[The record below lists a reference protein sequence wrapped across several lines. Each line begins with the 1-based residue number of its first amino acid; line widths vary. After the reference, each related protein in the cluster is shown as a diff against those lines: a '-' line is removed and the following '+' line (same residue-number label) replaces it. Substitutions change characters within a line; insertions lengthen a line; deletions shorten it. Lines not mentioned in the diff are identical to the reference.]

1 MGRVISTALQFID
14 KFTKP
19 SAAAIKNL
27 QKMGGE
33 FQRTGRQIQNAGK
46 NISNIGSSVTK
57 SVTLPVAGIATAA
70 VKTAADFE
78 SAMSEVGA
86 ISGASAKDMEKLT
99 AKAKEMGATTSFSA
113 SESADAMKYMAMA
126 GWKTRDMT
134 AGIAGIMNLAAAS
147 GENLGK
153 ASDIV
158 TDGLTAFNM
167 TAKDSSRFADVM
179 AAASSNANTNVSM
192 MGESFKYCASTAGAM
207 GYKVEDISVAIG
219 VMANAGIKGSTAGT
233 TLKNVIA
240 NMSKPTDTQ
249 AALMKKLGVSLTD
262 GNGKTKSFAA
272 VMDNLRSS
280 FAGLSETEKASA
292 AATLAGKQS
301 MSGLLTVVN
310 ASSKDFNKL
319 TKAINGSSGSAE
331 KMAAKML
338 DNLNGQITLLKS
350 AVEGILITLGDKL
363 LPHIKKVV
371 AWVQKAA
378 DYINSL
384 SSAQVDN
391 IMKWAGI
398 AAAIG
403 PAVMVFGKV
412 VTTVGTV
419 TRTFGKVTSTIGN
432 FGGVLKTITSPA
444 GIVIS
449 VLAGIALAAVIII
462 KNWDK
467 VQGFLKGV
475 GKWFENTF
483 KKAGTS
489 VKDFK
494 NKFSSIGTSIGNI
507 TDKIGGAFKKIGGIF
522 TKEFAPG
529 IKAGTKQADGALGKF
544 AAGTARAFDGV
555 ITAADKG
562 FKVFDALLGFFTGA
576 FAGNW
581 HNSAMKFKHSLYNI
595 FPPDIAS
602 GLSKAFDTALPAIKA
617 VVDGIKGAFGGLV
630 QDVKT
635 VFGDIKNVFKGFG
648 TMFKGILSGDAET
661 ALKGF
666 KTAAGSILDTVRDI
680 FKAKINAIKN
690 FTVNALKNFL
700 PEGTV
705 NAIAAVF
712 DNIAARWDN
721 AVNIAKA
728 CIDGFAQAVKPL
740 LGNIKT
746 VFKGLGQFVSGVFA
760 GDWKKALNGL
770 KNIAKGILG
779 GVVNIIK
786 APFKIIGSAVKEVTS
801 LIQKSGLVKTVS
813 NIAKNVLG
821 NVAGIIKAPF
831 KAVGNAVK
839 GLAGSFKKL
848 NIVKSIFSSLGG
860 IIRSVME
867 KSGVDMEAF
876 SGKIK
881 SIKAHIGN
889 ILNNYKIIFTAA
901 FGAIGKVIK
910 AAAGIIK
917 NIFGKIF
924 GTVFSSAKKV
934 LDIWK
939 NAAVVNFKVIGII
952 LKSMQKV
959 FSMVFSTV
967 GKTIKAAAGI
977 VKNVFGKTFSII
989 FNNAKIALNVWK
1001 KVTITGFK
1009 LVGSAI
1015 KGVMGFIV
1023 PVVSGAFGAITG
1035 FISSAVNTVI
1045 DIISGLMR
1053 VFDGIT
1059 SFVSGI
1065 FTGNWK
1071 KAWQG
1076 VVDIFGG
1083 IFDTLGALIKAPI
1096 NAVIGIINGAISGI
1110 NKLGIK
1116 IPDWV
1121 PKIGGQKFGINIP
1134 TIPMLYKGT
1143 SNWRGGTAVIHDRG
1157 GEIVDLPKGTRVY
1170 PHDKSI
1176 EMARREG
1183 KGNITINIQKLADKL
1198 EVRSDEDIDR
1208 IAEALV
1214 YKLKRVAFN
1223 TGMA

>member
-1 MGRVISTALQFID
+1 MAGIGRVISTALQFID

-19 SAAAIKNL
+19 SADAIKNL
-27 QKMGGE
+27 QKMGRE

-46 NISNIGSSVTK
+46 GISNVGSSVTK

-86 ISGASAKDMEKLT
+86 ISGASAKGMEKLT

-134 AGIAGIMNLAAAS
+134 EGIAGIMNLAAAS

-167 TAKDSSRFADVM
+167 KAKDSSRFADVM

-262 GNGKTKSFAA
+262 NNGKTKGFAA

-301 MSGLLTVVN
+301 MSGLLTIVN

-331 KMAAKML
+331 KMAKKML

-371 AWVQKAA
+371 TWVQKAA
-378 DYINSL
+378 DYINNL

-403 PAVMVFGKV
+403 PAVMLFGKV

-419 TRTFGKVTSTIGN
+419 TRTFGKVSSTIGN
-432 FGGVLKTITSPA
+432 FGGILKTITSPA

-449 VLAGIALAAVIII
+449 VLAGIALAAVFII

-475 GKWFENTF
+475 GKWFEDTF

-507 TDKIGGAFKKIGGIF
+507 TDKIGGAFKKVGGIF

-544 AAGTARAFDGV
+544 ATGTTRAFDGA

-562 FKVFDALLGFFTGA
+562 LKAFDALLSFFSGA

-630 QDVKT
+630 QDVKI
-635 VFGDIKNVFKGFG
+635 VFGDIKNVFKGFS

-666 KTAAGSILDTVRDI
+666 KTAAGGILDTVRDI

-712 DNIAARWDN
+712 DNVAARWDN
-721 AVNIAKA
+721 TVNIAKA
-728 CIDGFAQAVKPL
+728 CIDGFAKAVKPL

-770 KNIAKGILG
+770 KNIAKGAFG
-779 GVVNIIK
+779 GLINIIK
-786 APFKIIGSAVKEVTS
+786 APFKIIDSVIKGAVKSFKGLNIVKGIFTS
-801 LIQKSGLVKTVS
+801 L
-813 NIAKNVLG
+813 
-821 NVAGIIKAPF
+821 
-831 KAVGNAVK
+831 GNAVK
-839 GLAGSFKKL
+839 K
-848 NIVKSIFSSLGG
+848 
-860 IIRSVME
+860 VMS
-867 KSGVDMEAF
+867 KCGVDIGGF
-876 SGKIK
+876 NKKIK
-881 SIKAHIGN
+881 GIKTHASS
-889 ILNNYKIIFTAA
+889 ILNNIKGVFKIV
-901 FGAIGKVIK
+901 FGAIGKAVRTASVII
-910 AAAGIIK
+910 AA
-917 NIFGKIF
+917 
-924 GTVFSSAKKV
+924 
-934 LDIWK
+934 
-939 NAAVVNFKVIGII
+939 
-952 LKSMQKV
+952 
-959 FSMVFSTV
+959 
-967 GKTIKAAAGI
+967 
-977 VKNVFGKTFSII
+977 VFGKKISRTCSTSKAALTAFKVVAVAI
-989 FNNAKIALNVWK
+989 FKHIKN
-1001 KVTITGFK
+1001 T
-1009 LVGSAI
+1009 VGTA
-1015 KGVMGFIV
+1015 MAFIV
-1023 PVVSGAFGAITG
+1023 PAVAGAFGAITG
-1035 FISSAVNTVI
+1035 FISSAVNAIAGVI
-1045 DIISGLMR
+1045 NGIIR
-1053 VFDGIT
+1053 IFDGIIK
-1059 SFVSGI
+1059 FVTGV

-1071 KAWQG
+1071 QAWQG

-1083 IFDTLGALIKAPI
+1083 IFDTLSALIKAPV

-1121 PKIGGQKFGINIP
+1121 PKIGGKKFGIDIP
-1134 TIPMLYKGT
+1134 AIPMLYKGT

-1183 KGNITINIQKLADKL
+1183 KGNITINIQKLADRL

>member
-1 MGRVISTALQFID
+1 MGRVISTALRFID
-14 KFTKP
+14 GFTRP
-19 SAAAIKNL
+19 SADAIRSL
-27 QKMGGE
+27 QKMGRE
-33 FQRTGRQIQNAGK
+33 FQKTGRQIQSAGK
-46 NISNIGSSVTK
+46 SISGIGNSVTK
-57 SVTLPVAGIATAA
+57 SVALPVAGIATAA

-99 AKAKEMGATTSFSA
+99 AKAKEMGAATSFSA

-134 AGIAGIMNLAAAS
+134 EGIAGIMDLAASS

-167 TAKDSSRFADVM
+167 KAKESSRFADVM
-179 AAASSNANTNVSM
+179 AATSSNANTNVSM

-207 GYKVEDISVAIG
+207 GYKVEDVSVALG

-249 AALMKKLGVSLTD
+249 AALMKKLGISLTD

-280 FAGLSETEKASA
+280 FSGLSETQKASA

-301 MSGLLTVVN
+301 MSGLLTIVN
-310 ASSKDFNKL
+310 ASGKDFNKL
-319 TKAINGSSGSAE
+319 TKAINKSSGSAKE
-331 KMAAKML
+331 MADKML

-350 AVEGILITLGDKL
+350 AIEGILITLGDKL

-371 AWVQKAA
+371 TWVQKAA

-384 SSAQVDN
+384 SSAQIDN

-403 PAVMVFGKV
+403 PAVMLFGKV

-419 TRTFGKVTSTIGN
+419 TRTFGKVSTTIGN
-432 FGGVLKTITSPA
+432 FGGILKTITSPA

-449 VLAGIALAAVIII
+449 ILAGIALAAVLII

-467 VQGFLKGV
+467 VQGFLKSV
-475 GKWFENTF
+475 SKWFENTF

-489 VKDFK
+489 VQDFK
-494 NKFSSIGTSIGNI
+494 DKFSSIGTSIGNI
-507 TDKIGGAFKKIGGIF
+507 TEKTGKIFKKLGGIF
-522 TKEFAPG
+522 GKEFSAD
-529 IKAGTKQADGALGKF
+529 IKTGTKQAGGALEKF
-544 AAGTARAFDGV
+544 ATGTVGAFDGV
-555 ITAADKG
+555 FTAVDKG
-562 FKVFDALLGFFTGA
+562 FKVFDALLSFFTGA

-581 HNSAMKFKHSLYNI
+581 HNSAVKFKHSLYNI

-602 GLSKAFDTALPAIKA
+602 GLSKAFDKALPAVKT
-617 VVDGIKGAFGGLV
+617 VVDGIKGAFWGLV
-630 QDVKT
+630 QDIKV
-635 VFGDIKNVFKGFG
+635 VFGDIKNIFKGFG
-648 TMFKGILSGDAET
+648 TMFKGIFSGDAET

-666 KTAAGSILDTVRDI
+666 KTAAGGILDTVRDI

-690 FTVNALKNFL
+690 FTVNAVKNFL
-700 PEGTV
+700 PEGAV
-705 NAIAAVF
+705 NAVATAF
-712 DNIAARWDN
+712 DIVAARWDN
-721 AVNIAKA
+721 AVNIAKD
-728 CIDGFAQAVKPL
+728 CIDGFVQAVRPL

-770 KNIAKGILG
+770 KNIAKGVFG
-779 GVVNIIK
+779 GLVNIIK
-786 APFKIIGSAVKEVTS
+786 TPFKIIGSVVKGAVKSFKGLNVVKGIFTS
-801 LIQKSGLVKTVS
+801 L
-813 NIAKNVLG
+813 
-821 NVAGIIKAPF
+821 
-831 KAVGNAVK
+831 GNAVK
-839 GLAGSFKKL
+839 K
-848 NIVKSIFSSLGG
+848 
-860 IIRSVME
+860 VMS
-867 KSGVDMEAF
+867 KCGVDIGAF
-876 SGKIK
+876 NKKIK
-881 SIKAHIGN
+881 GIKTHASSA
-889 ILNNYKIIFTAA
+889 LNNIKGVFKIV
-901 FGAIGKVIK
+901 FGAIGKAVKTASVII
-910 AAAGIIK
+910 AA
-917 NIFGKIF
+917 
-924 GTVFSSAKKV
+924 
-934 LDIWK
+934 
-939 NAAVVNFKVIGII
+939 
-952 LKSMQKV
+952 
-959 FSMVFSTV
+959 
-967 GKTIKAAAGI
+967 
-977 VKNVFGKTFSII
+977 VFGKKLSSTCSTSK
-989 FNNAKIALNVWK
+989 AALTAFKAVAFAVFKGIKN
-1001 KVTITGFK
+1001 TIGT
-1009 LVGSAI
+1009 
-1015 KGVMGFIV
+1015 VMAFVV
-1023 PVVSGAFGAITG
+1023 PAVSGAFGAVAG
-1035 FISSAVNTVI
+1035 FISSSVNTIAGV
-1045 DIISGLMR
+1045 ISGLMK

-1059 SFVSGI
+1059 SFVTGI
-1065 FTGNWK
+1065 FTGNWQ

-1083 IFDTLGALIKAPI
+1083 IFDTLSALIKAPI
-1096 NAVIGIINGAISGI
+1096 NAVIGIINGAITGI

-1121 PKIGGQKFGINIP
+1121 PKIGGKKFGIDIP
-1134 TIPMLYKGT
+1134 AIPMLYKGT
-1143 SNWRGGTAVIHDRG
+1143 NNWQGGAAVIHDRG
-1157 GEIVDLPKGTRVY
+1157 GEIVDLPKGSRVY

-1183 KGNITINIQKLADKL
+1183 AKGSITINIQKLADKI

-1208 IAEALV
+1208 IAEVLA
-1214 YKLKRVAFN
+1214 YKLKRIAFN
-1223 TGMA
+1223 TGTA

>member
-1 MGRVISTALQFID
+1 MAGIGRVISTALQFID

-19 SAAAIKNL
+19 SAEAIKNL
-27 QKMGGE
+27 QKMGRE
-33 FQRTGRQIQNAGK
+33 VQKSGRQIQNAGK
-46 NISNIGSSVTK
+46 SISSVGSSVAK

-70 VKTAADFE
+70 VKTVADFE

-86 ISGASAKDMEKLT
+86 ISGASAKGMEKLT

-134 AGIAGIMNLAAAS
+134 EGIAGIMNLAAAS

-262 GNGKTKSFAA
+262 NNGKTKGFAA

-301 MSGLLTVVN
+301 MSGLLTIVN

-371 AWVQKAA
+371 TWVQKAA

-403 PAVMVFGKV
+403 PAVMLFGKV

-432 FGGVLKTITSPA
+432 FGGILKTITSPA
-444 GIVIS
+444 GVVIS
-449 VLAGIALAAVIII
+449 VLAGIALAAVLII

-467 VQGFLKGV
+467 VQGFLKGA
-475 GKWFENTF
+475 GKWFEDTF

-489 VKDFK
+489 VQDFR

-507 TDKIGGAFKKIGGIF
+507 TDKIGSAFKKIGGIF
-522 TKEFAPG
+522 TKEFAPD
-529 IKAGTKQADGALGKF
+529 IKAGAKQADGALEKF
-544 AAGTARAFDGV
+544 ATETVKAFDGV

-648 TMFKGILSGDAET
+648 TMFKGIFNGDAET

-666 KTAAGSILDTVRDI
+666 KTAAGGILDTVRDI
-680 FKAKINAIKN
+680 FKTKINAIKN

-705 NAIAAVF
+705 NAIATVF
-712 DNIAARWDN
+712 DSVAAKWDN
-721 AVNIAKA
+721 AVNIAKS
-728 CIDGFAQAVKPL
+728 CIDGFVQAVKPL

-770 KNIAKGILG
+770 KNIAKGVFG
-779 GVVNIIK
+779 GLINIIK
-786 APFKIIGSAVKEVTS
+786 APFKIIGSVIKGAVKSFKGLNIVKGIFTS
-801 LIQKSGLVKTVS
+801 L
-813 NIAKNVLG
+813 
-821 NVAGIIKAPF
+821 
-831 KAVGNAVK
+831 GNAVK
-839 GLAGSFKKL
+839 K
-848 NIVKSIFSSLGG
+848 
-860 IIRSVME
+860 VMS
-867 KSGVDMEAF
+867 KCGVDIGGF
-876 SGKIK
+876 NKNIK
-881 SIKAHIGN
+881 GIKTHASS
-889 ILNNYKIIFTAA
+889 ILNNIKGVFKIV
-901 FGAIGKVIK
+901 FGAIGKAVRTASVII
-910 AAAGIIK
+910 AA
-917 NIFGKIF
+917 
-924 GTVFSSAKKV
+924 
-934 LDIWK
+934 
-939 NAAVVNFKVIGII
+939 
-952 LKSMQKV
+952 
-959 FSMVFSTV
+959 
-967 GKTIKAAAGI
+967 
-977 VKNVFGKTFSII
+977 VFGKKISSTCSTSKAALTAFKVVAVAI
-989 FNNAKIALNVWK
+989 FKHIKN
-1001 KVTITGFK
+1001 T
-1009 LVGSAI
+1009 VGTA
-1015 KGVMGFIV
+1015 MAFIV
-1023 PVVSGAFGAITG
+1023 PAVAGAFGAITG
-1035 FISSAVNTVI
+1035 FISSAVNTIAGVI
-1045 DIISGLMR
+1045 NGIIR
-1053 VFDGIT
+1053 IFDGIIK
-1059 SFVSGI
+1059 FVTGV

-1071 KAWQG
+1071 QAWQG

-1083 IFDTLGALIKAPI
+1083 IFDTLSALIKAPV

-1121 PKIGGQKFGINIP
+1121 PKIGGKKFGIDIP
-1134 TIPMLYKGT
+1134 AIPMLYKGT

-1183 KGNITINIQKLADKL
+1183 KGNITINIQKLADRL